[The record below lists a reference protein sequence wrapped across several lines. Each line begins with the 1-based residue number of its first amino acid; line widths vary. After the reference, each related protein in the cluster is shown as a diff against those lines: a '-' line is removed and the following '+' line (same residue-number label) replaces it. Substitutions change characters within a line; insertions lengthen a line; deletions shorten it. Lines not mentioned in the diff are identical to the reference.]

1 MVFSGP
7 VNYRHLLS
15 ATCASAITLG
25 VVAAPAEAAVDPIGR
40 ECKAATAAA
49 KLGQPIPNIG
59 NFVFG
64 PNENVID
71 GNLVRIYAP
80 DKYKPHITKAT
91 DQWTSAT
98 GGLIRFEYVNQ
109 PGYKVVTVREANLG
123 GYVVGRVQGTVE
135 NMQLLLNPD
144 ILRNGYTDS
153 LVMTITHELGHAMGL
168 AHSCDG
174 ALMKDG
180 SNRGKVATTLQPLDV
195 QVLIQAN
202 NLRQYGGRPA
212 TTTTTAP
219 APVTT
224 TAAPEPQTLEK
235 AQAALADAN
244 SALTAAQRN
253 LDAAQAKYDAI
264 PAWQI
269 LSKTAAEQDV
279 NAAQGR
285 VARAQSAVQSAEA
298 LVEKFSPTPAPE
310 APTASPTTAVQTAA
324 PATTSEPSIV
334 YVTETV
340 PAPEPTVE
348 PTSEMPKPVTS
359 TVVEEGPTL
368 ELTSEA
374 PQPETSTVVVEDEPT
389 PETTSSEAEPTT
401 SDTQVALPKPTSLR
415 EAQQAFEVAQAEYV
429 AAFDTLQVARVTG
442 IGLAKAQEEIAN
454 ALAAY
459 GQASENRREYIAAHP
474 DEVLETTSNQQ
485 PSAPSEPSPTTTS
498 APSSEEP
505 APSSTV
511 PTSAPSPVGAAT
523 STQQPSQAPS
533 TTTTQKTTS
542 TSVSTP
548 AQSSTKQP
556 TSSEAAAT
564 SAPST
569 VQAVTP
575 AQETTSTVTTT
586 RTAAQ
591 QSTAT
596 RATTPAVS
604 TSSTTTKRVSM
615 APSSTTQKTTAISV
629 STPAQSSSSTPASSE
644 TAATSALSTVQ
655 AATPAPQATPTATRA
670 TKLAVS
676 TSSTM
681 PSSSEISTSATTS
694 ANSLTSSTSAST
706 TKPQESEA
714 AGTTVASISEEHTS
728 TSKPGYVI
736 EITGEHRATT
746 IQVGPTRAPISATTS
761 REPATT
767 AKQAPAATT
776 KVTTSTEP
784 AAATQ
789 PQSSTSAPAISRETS
804 TVNVDITVTN
814 GDQRDVKEGDAVT
827 NGGSPVAAIII
838 PVVALLLAALGATGW
853 AHMNGLF

>member
-80 DKYKPHITKAT
+80 DKYKPYITKAT

-123 GYVVGRVQGTVE
+123 GYVVGRVQGTVD

-212 TTTTTAP
+212 TTTTAAP

-253 LDAAQAKYDAI
+253 LDAAQANYDAI

-269 LSKTAAEQDV
+269 LSRAAAEQEV
-279 NAAQGR
+279 NAAKGR

-348 PTSEMPKPVTS
+348 PTSE
-359 TVVEEGPTL
+359 
-368 ELTSEA
+368 A
-374 PQPETSTVVVEDEPT
+374 PQPETPS
-389 PETTSSEAEPTT
+389 PEAKPTT

-429 AAFDTLQVARVTG
+429 AALDALQVARVTG

-533 TTTTQKTTS
+533 TTTTQKTTAI
-542 TSVSTP
+542 SVSTP

-591 QSTAT
+591 QS
-596 RATTPAVS
+596 
-604 TSSTTTKRVSM
+604 
-615 APSSTTQKTTAISV
+615 
-629 STPAQSSSSTPASSE
+629 
-644 TAATSALSTVQ
+644 
-655 AATPAPQATPTATRA
+655 TATRA

-746 IQVGPTRAPISATTS
+746 IQVGPTRAPSSATTS

-767 AKQAPAATT
+767 SKQAPAATT

-814 GDQRDVKEGDAVT
+814 GDLRDVKEGDAVT

>member
-91 DQWTSAT
+91 EQWTSAT

-123 GYVVGRVQGTVE
+123 GYVVGRVQGTVD

-202 NLRQYGGRPA
+202 NLRQYGGRPV
-212 TTTTTAP
+212 TTTTAAP

-224 TAAPEPQTLEK
+224 TAAAEPQTLEK

-269 LSKTAAEQDV
+269 LSKAAAEQDV

-298 LVEKFSPTPAPE
+298 LVEKFSPTPATE
-310 APTASPTTAVQTAA
+310 APTASPTTAVQTAG
-324 PATTSEPSIV
+324 PETTSEPSIV
-334 YVTETV
+334 YVTETA

-359 TVVEEGPTL
+359 TVVEEEPTL
-368 ELTSEA
+368 EPTSEA

-401 SDTQVALPKPTSLR
+401 SDTQVGLPKPTSLR

-429 AAFDTLQVARVTG
+429 AALDALQVARVTG

-511 PTSAPSPVGAAT
+511 LTSAPSPVGAAT

-533 TTTTQKTTS
+533 TTTTQKTT
-542 TSVSTP
+542 
-548 AQSSTKQP
+548 
-556 TSSEAAAT
+556 
-564 SAPST
+564 
-569 VQAVTP
+569 
-575 AQETTSTVTTT
+575 
-586 RTAAQ
+586 
-591 QSTAT
+591 
-596 RATTPAVS
+596 
-604 TSSTTTKRVSM
+604 
-615 APSSTTQKTTAISV
+615 AISV
-629 STPAQSSSSTPASSE
+629 STPAQSSSRSASSE
-644 TAATSALSTVQ
+644 A
-655 AATPAPQATPTATRA
+655 AATPTSTRA
-670 TKLAVS
+670 TTPAVS
-676 TSSTM
+676 
-681 PSSSEISTSATTS
+681 
-694 ANSLTSSTSAST
+694 TSSTSAST

-746 IQVGPTRAPISATTS
+746 IQVGPTRAPSSATTS

-814 GDQRDVKEGDAVT
+814 GDLRDVKEGDAFT

>member
-49 KLGQPIPNIG
+49 KQGQPIPNIG

-80 DKYKPHITKAT
+80 DKYKPYITKAT

-123 GYVVGRVQGTVE
+123 GYVVGRVQGTVD

-202 NLRQYGGRPA
+202 NLRQYGGRPV
-212 TTTTTAP
+212 TTTTAAP
-219 APVTT
+219 APATT

-264 PAWQI
+264 PEWQI
-269 LSKTAAEQDV
+269 LSRAAAEQDV

-298 LVEKFSPTPAPE
+298 LVEKFSPTPASE

-359 TVVEEGPTL
+359 TVV
-368 ELTSEA
+368 
-374 PQPETSTVVVEDEPT
+374 VEDEPT

-429 AAFDTLQVARVTG
+429 AALDALQVARVTG

-485 PSAPSEPSPTTTS
+485 PSAPSEPSEPSPTTTS

-533 TTTTQKTTS
+533 TTTTQKTTA

-596 RATTPAVS
+596 RATTPVVS

-629 STPAQSSSSTPASSE
+629 STPAQSSTKQPTSSSSTPASSE
-644 TAATSALSTVQ
+644 AAATSAPSTVQ
-655 AATPAPQATPTATRA
+655 AATPAPQATPTSTRE
-670 TKLAVS
+670 TTPELS

-776 KVTTSTEP
+776 KVATSTEP

-814 GDQRDVKEGDAVT
+814 GDLRDVKEGDAVT

>member
-80 DKYKPHITKAT
+80 DKYKPYITKAT

-123 GYVVGRVQGTVE
+123 GYVVGRVQGTVD

-144 ILRNGYTDS
+144 ILRNGYIDS

-212 TTTTTAP
+212 TTTTAAP

-224 TAAPEPQTLEK
+224 TAAPEPQTLEE

-310 APTASPTTAVQTAA
+310 APTASPTTAVQTAG

-348 PTSEMPKPVTS
+348 PTSE
-359 TVVEEGPTL
+359 
-368 ELTSEA
+368 A
-374 PQPETSTVVVEDEPT
+374 PQPETSTVVEEEPT

-429 AAFDTLQVARVTG
+429 AALDALQVARVTG

-511 PTSAPSPVGAAT
+511 PTSAPSPIGAAT

-548 AQSSTKQP
+548 AQSSSRSA
-556 TSSEAAAT
+556 SSEAAAT

-644 TAATSALSTVQ
+644 AAATSAPSTVQ
-655 AATPAPQATPTATRA
+655 AATPAPQATPTSTRA
-670 TKLAVS
+670 TTPELS

-814 GDQRDVKEGDAVT
+814 GDLRDVKEGDAVT

>member
-80 DKYKPHITKAT
+80 DKYKPYITQAT

-123 GYVVGRVQGTVE
+123 GYVVGRVQGTVD

-144 ILRNGYTDS
+144 ILRNGYIDS

-202 NLRQYGGRPA
+202 NLRQYGGHPV
-212 TTTTTAP
+212 TTTTAAP

-224 TAAPEPQTLEK
+224 TAAAEPQTLEK

-269 LSKTAAEQDV
+269 LSKAAAEQDV

-298 LVEKFSPTPAPE
+298 LVEKFSPTPATE

-348 PTSEMPKPVTS
+348 PTSE
-359 TVVEEGPTL
+359 
-368 ELTSEA
+368 A
-374 PQPETSTVVVEDEPT
+374 PQPETTS
-389 PETTSSEAEPTT
+389 PEAKPTT

-415 EAQQAFEVAQAEYV
+415 EAQQAFEVTQAEYV
-429 AAFDTLQVARVTG
+429 AALDALQVARVTG
-442 IGLAKAQEEIAN
+442 VGLAKAQEEIAN

-474 DEVLETTSNQQ
+474 DEVLETTSSQQ
-485 PSAPSEPSPTTTS
+485 PSAPSEPAATTTS
-498 APSSEEP
+498 TPSSEEP

-511 PTSAPSPVGAAT
+511 LTSAPSPTGAAT
-523 STQQPSQAPS
+523 STQHPSQAPS

-542 TSVSTP
+542 ISVSTA
-548 AQSSTKQP
+548 AQSSTEQP

-564 SAPST
+564 P
-569 VQAVTP
+569 
-575 AQETTSTVTTT
+575 
-586 RTAAQ
+586 
-591 QSTAT
+591 TAT

-604 TSSTTTKRVSM
+604 TSST
-615 APSSTTQKTTAISV
+615 
-629 STPAQSSSSTPASSE
+629 
-644 TAATSALSTVQ
+644 
-655 AATPAPQATPTATRA
+655 
-670 TKLAVS
+670 
-676 TSSTM
+676 
-681 PSSSEISTSATTS
+681 
-694 ANSLTSSTSAST
+694 SAST
-706 TKPQESEA
+706 TEPRESKV
-714 AGTTVASISEEHTS
+714 AGTTVASINEEHTS
-728 TSKPGYVI
+728 TSKPSNVI

-746 IQVGPTRAPISATTS
+746 IQVGPTRASSSA
-761 REPATT
+761 
-767 AKQAPAATT
+767 
-776 KVTTSTEP
+776 STEP
-784 AAATQ
+784 TVAVE
-789 PQSSTSAPAISRETS
+789 PQTSTSLLRSPAKPAR
-804 TVNVDITVTN
+804 
-814 GDQRDVKEGDAVT
+814 
-827 NGGSPVAAIII
+827 
-838 PVVALLLAALGATGW
+838 
-853 AHMNGLF
+853 

>member
-91 DQWTSAT
+91 EQWTSAT

-123 GYVVGRVQGTVE
+123 GYVVGRVQGTVD

-202 NLRQYGGRPA
+202 NLRQYGGRPV
-212 TTTTTAP
+212 TTTTAAP

-224 TAAPEPQTLEK
+224 TAAAEPQTLEK

-269 LSKTAAEQDV
+269 LSKAAAEQDV

-298 LVEKFSPTPAPE
+298 LVEKFSPTPATE
-310 APTASPTTAVQTAA
+310 APTASPTTAVQTAG
-324 PATTSEPSIV
+324 PETTSEPSIV
-334 YVTETV
+334 YVTETA

-359 TVVEEGPTL
+359 TVVEEEPTL
-368 ELTSEA
+368 EPTSEA

-429 AAFDTLQVARVTG
+429 AALDALQVARVTG

-511 PTSAPSPVGAAT
+511 LTSAPSPVGAAT

-533 TTTTQKTTS
+533 TTTTQKTT
-542 TSVSTP
+542 
-548 AQSSTKQP
+548 
-556 TSSEAAAT
+556 
-564 SAPST
+564 
-569 VQAVTP
+569 
-575 AQETTSTVTTT
+575 
-586 RTAAQ
+586 
-591 QSTAT
+591 
-596 RATTPAVS
+596 
-604 TSSTTTKRVSM
+604 
-615 APSSTTQKTTAISV
+615 AISV
-629 STPAQSSSSTPASSE
+629 STPAQSSSRSASSE
-644 TAATSALSTVQ
+644 A
-655 AATPAPQATPTATRA
+655 AATPTSTRA
-670 TKLAVS
+670 TTPAVS
-676 TSSTM
+676 
-681 PSSSEISTSATTS
+681 
-694 ANSLTSSTSAST
+694 TSSTSAST

-746 IQVGPTRAPISATTS
+746 IQVGPTRAPSSATTS

-814 GDQRDVKEGDAVT
+814 GDLRDVKEGDAFT